1 MIDLATKQAF
11 WCEQLPNFEAK
22 YWLPSHFEFLIFDKD
37 QGNYVIKEDLDPSFE
52 DEATEI
58 FHRVNTGWAMWKKAI
73 NFNDQQ
79 AEIDS
84 LKAEN
89 AALKERLQK
98 IEDGEFVVVPK
109 ECPDPIFADKL
120 FDLLCKKAHGEF
132 GDDQMIFFSDIDESA
147 IWKTM
152 IEAAQGETK

>member
-89 AALKERLQK
+89 AALKEKLAK
-98 IEDGEFVVVPK
+98 IESDEFVVVPVDQLNQWGHMANYAQEYGCP
-109 ECPDPIFADKL
+109 ECFEARGY
-120 FDLLCKKAHGEF
+120 AHSLACEINEYF
-132 GDDQMIFFSDIDESA
+132 
-147 IWKTM
+147 KPV
-152 IEAAQGETK
+152 EAAQENSHE